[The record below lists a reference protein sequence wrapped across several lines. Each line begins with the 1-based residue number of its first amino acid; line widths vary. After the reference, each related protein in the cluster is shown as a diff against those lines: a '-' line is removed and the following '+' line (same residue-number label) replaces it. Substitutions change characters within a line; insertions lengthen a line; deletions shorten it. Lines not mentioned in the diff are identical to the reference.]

1 MTELDSAF
9 IRGEPAQIRRSLIS
23 GYRPVDAAHPVRVAA
38 DGRGFIE
45 RDVQPYGGGW
55 RQNGCRGGVREKGRP
70 VAAVDLVACN
80 EAATGVRASIV
91 AMKPRN
97 GGRAKG
103 GRKVDTTGIGNG
115 T

>member
-23 GYRPVDAAHPVRVAA
+23 GYRPVDAAHPVGVAA

-45 RDVQPYGGGW
+45 RDVPPYGGGW

-103 GRKVDTTGIGNG
+103 GRKVDTTGTCHG

>member
-1 MTELDSAF
+1 MIELDSAF
-9 IRGEPAQIRRSLIS
+9 IRGEPAEIWRSPIS
-23 GYRPVDAAHPVRVAA
+23 GYRPVDPAHPVWVAA

-45 RDVQPYGGGW
+45 RDVQPDGGGW
-55 RQNGCRGGVREKGRP
+55 RQNGGRGGVRQKGRP

-103 GRKVDTTGIGNG
+103 GRKVDATGTCHG

>member
-23 GYRPVDAAHPVRVAA
+23 GYRPVDAAHPVGVAA
-38 DGRGFIE
+38 DGRRFIE
-45 RDVQPYGGGW
+45 RDGQPYGGGW
-55 RQNGCRGGVREKGRP
+55 RQNGSGGGVREKGRP
-70 VAAVDLVACN
+70 VAAVDLMACH
-80 EAATGVRASIV
+80 EAATGVRVSIV

-103 GRKVDTTGIGNG
+103 GRKVDTTGTGHG

>member
-9 IRGEPAQIRRSLIS
+9 IGGEPAQMGRSLIP
-23 GYRPVDAAHPVRVAA
+23 GEMPVDTVHPVWVAA
-38 DGRGFIE
+38 DGRRFIE

-55 RQNGCRGGVREKGRP
+55 RQNGSRGGVREKGRP
-70 VAAVDLVACN
+70 VAAVDLIACN

-103 GRKVDTTGIGNG
+103 GRKVDTTGTCHG